1 MLLGIDV
8 SHYQGTVDWN
18 AVAAAGNTF
27 AFTKATESNTIT
39 DQYFAKNWPAMKGA
53 GLLRGAYHFFRAGV
67 DASAQAKLFLSVV
80 KPSAGDLP
88 AVLDIEVAGSS
99 SNSAIISGISVWL
112 DAVAQAIGRPPII
125 YTSPGFWNAH
135 MNGQF
140 GSYPLWVA
148 HYTSAPNPT
157 IPNGWK
163 QYTFWQYTQSGTVNG
178 VSGSVD
184 RNRFNGDLAALQG
197 LVIGGTVPAAAS
209 GGSTAGTQTP
219 SSSGS
224 ATAPQTYVVKSGDT
238 LGAIAKRFGVSV
250 QSIASLNNISD
261 PNKISVGQVLKIPTS

>member
-18 AVAAAGNTF
+18 AVAAAGNSF
-27 AFTKATESNTIT
+27 AFTKATESSTIT
-39 DQYFAKNWPAMKGA
+39 DQYFAKNWPAMKSA
-53 GLLRGAYHFFRAGV
+53 GLLRGAYHFFRTGV
-67 DASAQAKLFLSVV
+67 DPSAQAKLFLSVV

-88 AVLDIEVAGSS
+88 AVLDIEVAGSA

-112 DAVAQAIGRPPII
+112 DTVAQAIGRPPII

-135 MNGQF
+135 MNNQF
-140 GSYPLWVA
+140 GSYPLWIA
-148 HYTSAPNPT
+148 HYTSAANPT

-163 QYTFWQYTQSGTVNG
+163 TYTFWQYTQSGQVNG

-197 LVIGGTVPAAAS
+197 LVIGGTAPATSS
-209 GGSTAGTQTP
+209 GGATPGTQTP
-219 SSSGS
+219 SSTGGA
-224 ATAPQTYVVKSGDT
+224 ATPRTYVVKSGDT
-238 LGAIAKRFGVSV
+238 LGAIAKRYGVSV
-250 QSIASLNNISD
+250 QSIATLNNISD